1 VRHYLLLFLLALG
14 CILPAHGQTSVR
26 PSTLKEQIELLKE
39 AHAVKFVYDATL
51 PLEQRYDG
59 PSLQGHTL
67 EESLAELFR
76 AMPIEWSVRGKYV
89 MLRNKRGF
97 TVSGYVHQEDGETLV
112 NATVLD
118 LTTGQGTLT
127 NEHGF
132 FSLTLPEGCHAL
144 RFFSV
149 GCEPHSDSLTL
160 EQNLTLDVTL
170 HAGYNLEEVVVTAD
184 LNSPLNTTQ
193 TGKVSLTAS
202 DFRKGYSLLSS
213 PDLVKTLQSLGG
225 VAAGT
230 ELVSG
235 LYVHGGGNDENL
247 ILLDGTPL
255 YQVNHLGGLFSA
267 FNTDVVKNVDFYK
280 SGFPA
285 RYGGRLSSVLDV
297 RTADGDM
304 RQLHGSFSIGLLD
317 GRLMLEGPLQRDRTS
332 FLLAM
337 RRSWLDLI
345 TTPIIALANAQS
357 DSEKTRFV
365 YNFHDFNAKLT
376 HIFSDRSR
384 ADLSFFSGRDLLRTK
399 DVGTDIPYDGMLD
412 IYNTHFKMLW
422 GNATASMHWKYQ
434 FAPQL
439 FSNVTLVYTKNRA
452 NYDYTDEETFKD
464 SNNRIESLS
473 HIRRRNHS
481 TIDDAGYRIEMD
493 YRPTSAHH
501 VRFGSNY
508 LLHLFRPQTI
518 SNQDYIGTDM
528 ACDTVSHRSS
538 TFYRGHEFSL
548 YAEDDIALT
557 RRWRANLGLHYT
569 LFRVDGSNYNA
580 VEPRVALSWRA
591 TERLTYKASYTE
603 MSQFMHLLSGSY
615 LNLPTDNWVPTTQ
628 SVRPMHSRQYAAGAY
643 VDLTQRLRMSLE
655 GYYKTMSHL
664 IEFSNSNSFV
674 PSIEAWEDNVV
685 SGKGRAYGA
694 EVELAYRGQ
703 RTTLEA
709 AYTLSWSERN
719 FPDLCQQWYSDK
731 FDNRHKLNL
740 NFSRQVSDHVDF
752 NAAWSFHSGNRM
764 TMPTQYADFPLIPGT
779 TLEAA
784 KIYQDWIYE
793 QPNNMKLPAYH
804 RLDLGANF
812 HHTTRHGF
820 DRIWNLSV
828 YNAYCHRNAF
838 YAKMRLDNGRYR
850 CRVYSL
856 MPILPSC
863 SYTLKF

>member
-1 VRHYLLLFLLALG
+1 LL
-14 CILPAHGQTSVR
+14 PTYGQTSALS
-26 PSTLKEQIELLKE
+26 STLKEQMTLLKE
-39 AHAVKFVYDATL
+39 AHSVKFVYDATL
-51 PLEQRYDG
+51 PLDYAYDG
-59 PSLQGHTL
+59 PSLQGRSL
-67 EESLAELFR
+67 SESLTELFH
-76 AMPIEWSVRGKYV
+76 ALPIEWTVRGKYV
-89 MLRNKRGF
+89 MLRNKKRF
-97 TVSGYVHQEDGETLV
+97 TVSGFVHQEDGETIV

-132 FSLTLPEGCHAL
+132 FSLTLPEGSHAL
-144 RFFSV
+144 RFFSM
-149 GCEPHSDSLTL
+149 GCAEQTDTL
-160 EQNLTLDVTL
+160 ALDQNRTYNVTL
-170 HAGYNLEEVVVTAD
+170 HAGYDLEEIVVTAD

-193 TGKVSLTAS
+193 TGKVSLTAA

-213 PDLVKTLQSLGG
+213 PDLVKTLQGLGG

-247 ILLDGTPL
+247 VLLDGTPL

-267 FNTDVVKNVDFYK
+267 FNTDVVKNIDFYK

-297 RTADGDM
+297 RTADGNM
-304 RQLHGSFSIGLLD
+304 KQFHGSFSIGLLD

-332 FLLAM
+332 FLLSM

-345 TTPIIALANAQS
+345 TTPIIAIANAQS
-357 DSEKTRFV
+357 KNETTRFV
-365 YNFHDFNAKLT
+365 YNFHDLNAKLT

-384 ADLSFFSGRDLLRTK
+384 ADLSFYSGRDLLRTK
-399 DVGTDIPYDGMLD
+399 DVGADLLYDGFWD
-412 IYNTHFKMLW
+412 VYNTHFKMLW
-422 GNATASMHWKYQ
+422 GNTTASAHWKYQ

-439 FSNVTLVYTKNRA
+439 FSNVTLVYTNNRA
-452 NYDYTDEETFKD
+452 NYDYIDEETFKD
-464 SNNRIESLS
+464 SDNKVETFS
-473 HIRRRNHS
+473 HLQRRNHS

-493 YRPTSAHH
+493 YRPSSAHH
-501 VRFGSNY
+501 IRFGSDY

-518 SNQDYIGTDM
+518 SNKDCLGTDVVS
-528 ACDTVSHRSS
+528 DTTTHQSS

-557 RRWRANLGLHYT
+557 RRLRANVGLHYT
-569 LFRVDGSNYNA
+569 LFRVGHTNYNA
-580 VEPRVALSWRA
+580 LEPRAALSWHA
-591 TERLTYKASYTE
+591 TDRLTYKASYTE
-603 MSQFMHLLSGSY
+603 MSQFMHQLSSSY

-628 SVRPMHSRQYAAGAY
+628 NVRPMHARQYAVGAY
-643 VDLTQRLRMSLE
+643 IDLTRRLRMSVE
-655 GYYKTMSHL
+655 GYYKTMRRL

-694 EVELAYRGQ
+694 EMELAYRGR
-703 RTTLEA
+703 RTTFEA
-709 AYTLSWSERN
+709 AYTLSWSERY
-719 FPDLCQQWYSDK
+719 FPDLCQHWYSDK

-740 NFSRQVSDHVDF
+740 NFARQLSEHVDF

-764 TMPTQYADFPLIPGT
+764 TLPTQYADFPLIPGT
-779 TLEAA
+779 TLHAA
-784 KIYQDWIYE
+784 NIYQDWIYE

-812 HHTTRHGF
+812 HHTTRRGF

-838 YAKMRLDNGRYR
+838 YAKLRLDNNRYR

-856 MPILPSC
+856 MPIIPSC